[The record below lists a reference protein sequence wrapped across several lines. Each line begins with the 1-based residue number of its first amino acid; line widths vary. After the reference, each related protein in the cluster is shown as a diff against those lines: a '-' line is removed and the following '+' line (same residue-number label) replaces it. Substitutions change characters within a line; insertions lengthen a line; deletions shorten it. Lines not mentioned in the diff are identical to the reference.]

1 MSYEASAHRA
11 QMKIL
16 RHLLLSPSAGFAE
29 LQKQTGLTSDHA
41 NFHIKKLTDVGYIE
55 KNPEDK
61 YVLTR
66 AGKEYANRM
75 DTDDNVIEKQ
85 PKLSVAL
92 IIEDA
97 EGRFLAQQRL
107 KQPYYGFW
115 GRPTGKIRWGETM
128 LEAAGRELTE
138 ETGLT
143 ADLSVAGF
151 YHKMDYD
158 KDSSELLEDK
168 IFVLV
173 YGTNPQGELVVDG
186 EGHHNEWL
194 SDKTLYEQDKF
205 FQSVPEITAIAKKNA
220 VNADNFVEHKY
231 EYGKDEY

>member
-1 MSYEASAHRA
+1 MSYEATAHEA

-16 RHLLLSPSAGFAE
+16 RHLLLSPHAGFAE
-29 LQKQTGLTSDHA
+29 LQKQTTLTSDHA
-41 NFHIKKLTDVGYIE
+41 NFHIKKLIDVGYIT
-55 KNPEDK
+55 KNHDDK
-61 YVLTR
+61 YILTR

-85 PKLSVAL
+85 PKISVAL
-92 IIEDA
+92 IIENS
-97 EGRFLAQQRL
+97 EGKYLAQQRL

-128 LEAAGRELTE
+128 LEAARRELTE

-158 KDSSELLEDK
+158 KESGDLLEDK
-168 IFVLV
+168 IFVLI
-173 YGTNPQGELVVDG
+173 YGTNPHGDLVVDD

-194 SDKTLYEQDKF
+194 NDQELHQRGKY
-205 FQSVPEITAIAKKNA
+205 FQSVPEITAMAKKNA
-220 VNADNFVEHKY
+220 ANFMEHKY
-231 EYGKDEY
+231 EYGNDEY

>member
-1 MSYEASAHRA
+1 MSYEASAHAA

-29 LQKQTGLTSDHA
+29 LQKQTELTSDHA
-41 NFHIKKLTDVGYIE
+41 NFHIKKLLEVGYIE
-55 KNPEDK
+55 KNADDK
-61 YVLTR
+61 YTLTR
-66 AGKEYANRM
+66 TGKEYSNRM

-85 PKLSVAL
+85 PKISVAL
-92 IIEDA
+92 IIENDKG
-97 EGRFLAQQRL
+97 EFLAQQRL

-128 LEAAGRELTE
+128 LEAAERELME

-151 YHKMDYD
+151 YHKMDYEKETGD
-158 KDSSELLEDK
+158 LLEDK
-168 IFVLV
+168 IFVLI
-173 YGTNPQGELVVDG
+173 YGTNPKGQLIVDD

-194 SDKTLYEQDKF
+194 TDNELHERGKY
-205 FQSVPEITAIAKKNA
+205 FQSVPEITAIAKKNSA
-220 VNADNFVEHKY
+220 NFMEHKY
-231 EYGKDEY
+231 QYGKDEY

>member
-1 MSYEASAHRA
+1 MSYEASAHEA

-16 RHLLLSPSAGFAE
+16 RRLLLSPHASFAE
-29 LQKQTGLTSDHA
+29 LQSQTSMSSDHA
-41 NFHIKKLTDVGYIE
+41 NFHIKKLVDEGYIS
-55 KNPEDK
+55 KNTNDK
-61 YVLTR
+61 YILTR
-66 AGKEYANRM
+66 IGKEYSNRM
-75 DTDDNVIEKQ
+75 DTEDNIIEKQ

-92 IIEDA
+92 IIENDV
-97 EGRFLAQQRL
+97 GKFLAQQRL

-128 LEAAGRELTE
+128 LAAASRELME

-158 KDSSELLEDK
+158 KDSGDLLEDK
-168 IFVLV
+168 LFVLI
-173 YGTNPQGELVVDG
+173 YGTKPVGELIVDD

-194 SDKTLYEQDKF
+194 SDEQLHERGKY
-205 FQSVPEITAIAKKNA
+205 FQSVPEITAMARKN
-220 VNADNFVEHKY
+220 VLKFMEHKY
-231 EYGKDEY
+231 EYEKNEY

>member
-1 MSYEASAHRA
+1 MSYEASAHHA
-11 QMKIL
+11 QMKVL

-55 KNPEDK
+55 KNSEDK

-128 LEAAGRELTE
+128 LEAAERELME

-143 ADLSVAGF
+143 ATLSVAGF

-158 KDSSELLEDK
+158 KETKDLLEDK
-168 IFVLV
+168 VFVLI
-173 YGTNPQGELVVDG
+173 YGTDPVGTLIIDD

-194 SDKTLYEQDKF
+194 SDKELHERGKY
-205 FQSVPEITAIAKKNA
+205 FQSVPEITAMALKNA
-220 VNADNFVEHKY
+220 ANFMEHKY

>member
-1 MSYEASAHRA
+1 MSYEASAHEA

-16 RHLLLSPSAGFAE
+16 RHLLLSPHAGFAE

-41 NFHIKKLTDVGYIE
+41 NFHIKKLLDEGFIA
-55 KNPEDK
+55 KNAEDK
-61 YVLTR
+61 YVLSR
-66 AGKEYANRM
+66 MGKEYANRM

-85 PKLSVAL
+85 PKISVAL
-92 IIEDA
+92 IIENS
-97 EGRFLAQQRL
+97 EGKFLAQQRL

-128 LEAAGRELTE
+128 VEAAARELME

-158 KDSSELLEDK
+158 KESGDLLEDK
-168 IFVLV
+168 VFVLI
-173 YGTNPQGELVVDG
+173 YGKNPEGELIVDD

-194 SDKTLYEQDKF
+194 SDDELHERGIY
-205 FQSVPEITAIAKKNA
+205 FQSVPEITAMALKNA
-220 VNADNFVEHKY
+220 VNFMEHKY

>member
-1 MSYEASAHRA
+1 MSYEASAHEA

-16 RHLLLSPSAGFAE
+16 RHLLLRPSGSFSE
-29 LQKQTGLTSDHA
+29 LQRQTDLTSDHA
-41 NFHIKKLTDVGYIE
+41 NFHIKKLVEVGYLQKDSTE
-55 KNPEDK
+55 K
-61 YVLTR
+61 YTLTR
-66 AGKEYANRM
+66 VGKEYANRM

-92 IIEDA
+92 IIENKSG
-97 EGRFLAQQRL
+97 EFLAQQRL

-128 LEAAGRELTE
+128 LEAAARELME

-143 ADLSVAGF
+143 ANLTVAGF

-158 KDSSELLEDK
+158 KESGDMLEDK
-168 IFVLV
+168 VFVLV
-173 YGTNPQGELVVDG
+173 YGTDAAGDLIVDD

-194 SDKTLYEQDKF
+194 SDDELQKRGTV
-205 FQSVPEITAIAKKNA
+205 FQSVPEITAMARKNA
-220 VNADNFVEHKY
+220 TNFMEHKY
-231 EYGKDEY
+231 EYDKDQY

>member
-1 MSYEASAHRA
+1 MSYEASAHEA

-16 RHLLLSPSAGFAE
+16 RYLLLAPSAGFAE
-29 LQKQTGLTSDHA
+29 LQKTTDLSSDHF
-41 NFHIKKLTDVGYIE
+41 NFHIKKLIEVGYIE
-55 KNPEDK
+55 KVDEK
-61 YVLTR
+61 YTLTR
-66 AGKEYANRM
+66 IGKEYSNRM

-85 PKLSVAL
+85 PKISVAL
-92 IIEDA
+92 IIENEA
-97 EGRFLAQQRL
+97 GEFLAQQRL

-115 GRPTGKIRWGETM
+115 GRPTGKIRWGEKM
-128 LEAAGRELTE
+128 VEAAARELME

-143 ADLSVAGF
+143 ADLTVAGF

-158 KDSSELLEDK
+158 KDSGDLLEDK

-173 YGTNPQGELVVDG
+173 YGKNATGELIVDG

-194 SDKTLYEQDKF
+194 SDEGLHRQGKY
-205 FQSVPEITAIAKKNA
+205 FQSVPEITAIAKNNVA
-220 VNADNFVEHKY
+220 SVTNFMEHTY